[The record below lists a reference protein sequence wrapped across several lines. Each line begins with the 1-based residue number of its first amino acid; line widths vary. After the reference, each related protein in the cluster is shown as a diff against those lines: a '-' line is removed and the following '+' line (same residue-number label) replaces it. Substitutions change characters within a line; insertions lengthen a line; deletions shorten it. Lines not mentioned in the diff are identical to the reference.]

1 MKIRAGRV
9 SSRLMALAVAGTILT
24 CVGTVE
30 EHLRALPAMAPA
42 PVSVSSMSSTGA
54 APAAVP
60 VSMPLSAQLSPAGE
74 ATWVAAVAGSAQ
86 ASAIMILD
94 GGGGPSVSAAA
105 AVLMEART
113 GALLFGKNADQR
125 REPASITKVMT
136 AIVALERGNLA
147 DTVTVSSRA
156 ASVAGSSLGLR
167 TGQQMKL
174 EELIRAMMLRS
185 GNDGA
190 TAIAEHI
197 GGSVEQFVA
206 MMNARAKSMGL
217 TGTRFAN
224 PHGLSATGHYTTARD
239 IAVMCARG
247 LAMPKFADI
256 VGSTEL
262 WSSKLRGDEV
272 VGSSVVY
279 NTNKLL
285 WSYQGAD
292 GVKTGTTTAAGHCLA
307 ASATRD
313 GLQLIAV
320 VLKSGARFNDAAR
333 LLDYGFNSFV
343 RLDIADAG
351 QEVAAVLVDSG
362 VSPSVGMAPAGAVQ
376 AVVSS
381 SAVGRLNTVIDCPGR
396 PRAPVWAGQRL
407 GWLRVFAGETEIA
420 AYPLYATES
429 VRSRWALWPRRAQP

>member
-1 MKIRAGRV
+1 MRLKARLGRV
-9 SSRLMALAVAGTILT
+9 SSRLMALAVMGAILT
-24 CVGTVE
+24 CAGTVL
-30 EHLRALPAMAPA
+30 EHVRALPAMVPASSSAAASAPA
-42 PVSVSSMSSTGA
+42 YGHSQEALAVVTALA
-54 APAAVP
+54 ALP
-60 VSMPLSAQLSPAGE
+60 
-74 ATWVAAVAGSAQ
+74 GSEQ
-86 ASAIMILD
+86 ASAIVILGD
-94 GGGGPSVSAAA
+94 GGGPSVTAAA
-105 AVLMEART
+105 AALMEART

-167 TGQQMKL
+167 AGQQMKL

-206 MMNARAKSMGL
+206 MMNARAKTMGL

-224 PHGLSATGHYTTARD
+224 PHGLSAPGHYTTARD
-239 IAVMCARG
+239 IATMCARG

-262 WSSKLRGDEV
+262 WSSKLQGDEV
-272 VGSSVVY
+272 VGSSIVY

-292 GVKTGTTTAAGHCLA
+292 GVKTGTTSAAGHCLA

-333 LLDYGFNSFV
+333 LLDYGFSNFV
-343 RLDIADAG
+343 RRDIAGAG
-351 QEVAAVLVDSG
+351 QQVAAALVDRG
-362 VSPSVGMAPAGAVQ
+362 VASTVGMAPAAAVQ
-376 AVVSS
+376 VVIG
-381 SAVGRLNTVIDCPGR
+381 SAALGQLTTVIDCPAR
-396 PRAPVWAGQRL
+396 PRAPIWAGQRL
-407 GWLRVFAGETEIA
+407 GWLRVFIGGDEVE
-420 AYPLYATES
+420 AYPLYATEN
-429 VRSRWALWPRRAQP
+429 VRSRWALW